1 MSLLRIF
8 KNFKIIR
15 FVIIGIL
22 NTFFGFTIYSFFIF
36 IGLSYYLAAAIS
48 TVLGIIFNFKTM
60 SKFVFQNSNNLLL
73 CRYLLVYLLTYL
85 LGIILIAILV
95 NLGLNYYLAGLGAII
110 LNAIITY
117 FLLNNFVFN
126 KPNKI

>member
-1 MSLLRIF
+1 MSLLIIY

-15 FVIIGIL
+15 FVIIGLL

-48 TVLGIIFNFKTM
+48 TVLGIVFNFKTM

-73 CRYLLVYLLTYL
+73 FRYLLVYLLTYL
-85 LGIILIAILV
+85 LGIFFIATLV
-95 NLGLNYYLAGLGAII
+95 NLGLNYYLAGLGAIFF
-110 LNAIITY
+110 NAIITY

-126 KPNKI
+126 KPKI